1 MTLGN
6 NTGRGLPRWV
16 EAPVAALLLLGCAPL
31 LLPLLLAI
39 RLGSPG
45 PALFRQQRVGRFGRP
60 FTLIKLRTM
69 RVTTGGTDRPQD
81 NVTARGDHRITAL
94 GRILRSSKLDEL
106 PELWNIV
113 RGELS
118 FVGPRPEVP
127 ALVQLE
133 DARWQKV
140 LEVRPGLTDP
150 VTLRLRN
157 EENLLAE
164 VTEDRELFYRQVLQP
179 WKLDGYLEYL
189 GRRSAGS
196 DLTVLFETLL
206 AILWPQRAPPPSVD
220 EIRRG
225 FHAR

>member
-1 MTLGN
+1 MKSN
-6 NTGRGLPRWV
+6 GLPRWV

-81 NVTARGDHRITAL
+81 NVTARGDHRITPL
-94 GRILRSSKLDEL
+94 GRILRSSKFDEL

-133 DARWQKV
+133 DPRWQKV

-164 VTEDRELFYRQVLQP
+164 VAEDREQFYRQVLQP

-189 GRRSAGS
+189 GRRNAVS
-196 DLTVLFETLL
+196 DLSVLFQTLL
-206 AILWPQRAPPPSVD
+206 AILWPERAPPPSLD

-225 FHAR
+225 FRVP

>member
-1 MTLGN
+1 MESH
-6 NTGRGLPRWV
+6 GLPRWV

-69 RVTTGGTDRPQD
+69 RVTTGGTS
-81 NVTARGDHRITAL
+81 VTARGDLRITPL
-94 GRILRSSKLDEL
+94 GRILRASKLDEL

-133 DARWQKV
+133 DPRWQAV
-140 LEVRPGLTDP
+140 LAVRPGLTDP

-179 WKLDGYLEYL
+179 WKLAGYLEYL
-189 GRRSAGS
+189 GRRSASS
-196 DLTVLFETLL
+196 DLDVLFQTLL
-206 AILWPQRAPPPSVD
+206 AILLPDRAQPPSLD

-225 FHAR
+225 FRSS

>member
-1 MTLGN
+1 MKSH
-6 NTGRGLPRWV
+6 GLPRWV

-81 NVTARGDHRITAL
+81 NVTARGDHRITPL
-94 GRILRSSKLDEL
+94 GRILRSSKFDEL

-133 DARWQKV
+133 DPRWQKV

-164 VTEDRELFYRQVLQP
+164 VAEDREQFYRQVLQP

-189 GRRSAGS
+189 GRRNAVS
-196 DLTVLFETLL
+196 DLSVLFQTLL
-206 AILWPQRAPPPSVD
+206 AILWPERAPPPSLE

-225 FHAR
+225 FRLP